1 VTSASV
7 APSGDYSLTTGQV
20 ARRIGG
26 TTQHVRQLIKSGR
39 LAAIDIA
46 KGHGRPRFRISEA
59 ALAEFLNAAAVSATP
74 TIAPEEAA

>member
-7 APSGDYSLTTGQV
+7 APSGGYLTTGEV

-59 ALAEFLNAAAVSATP
+59 ALAEFLRDATV
-74 TIAPEEAA
+74 TATEVA